1 MMKEFSNL
9 SAAELTTE
17 LKSLREQYDA
27 YKKRGLKLNMTR
39 GVPSLTQL
47 SLSRGLLTVLG
58 DDDYLSENGTDCRNY
73 GVLDGLPEMKRI
85 FADILELE
93 PEEVI
98 IGGNSSL
105 TMMFDNISSNM
116 SHGVRDGA
124 PWRSQGKP
132 KFLCPVPGY
141 DRHFAICKYFHI
153 EMIPIEMTA
162 DGPDMDRV
170 EVLVSQDPMIKGMWC
185 VPLFSNPSGIVY
197 SDKTIRRIAALKPA
211 APDFRLYWDNA
222 YAIHQ
227 LSGSNRHIPN
237 IIRECE
243 LAGNENMPLVFAS
256 FSKVSFSGAAVSCL
270 ASSRSNCEYIK
281 ERLTIQ
287 TIGPDKL
294 RQLAHV
300 RFFGNAE
307 GVYAHMQKH
316 AEILRPKFDLVEKTL
331 SSRLGGLGVAEWTTP
346 EGGYFVSFN
355 SLPDCAK
362 HIVQLCS
369 DAGVALTPAG
379 ATYPYGHDPLDRNIR
394 IAPTFPPLEEL
405 GVALEVFCTAVLVAS
420 AEKLLTAFDESPSTE
435 D

>member
-1 MMKEFSNL
+1 MKEFSRRP
-9 SAAELTTE
+9 AAELAAE
-17 LKSLREQYDA
+17 LDAQRQQYDE
-27 YKKRGLKLNMTR
+27 YKKKNLKLNMTR
-39 GVPSLTQL
+39 GVPSLSQL

-85 FADILELE
+85 FADILDLE

-124 PWRSQGKP
+124 PWRLQGKP

-153 EMIPIEMTA
+153 DMIPIEMNS
-162 DGPDMDRV
+162 DGPDMSIV
-170 EVLVSQDPMIKGMWC
+170 ERLVSQDPMIKGMWC

-197 SDKTIRRIAALKPA
+197 SDKTIRRLAALKPA

-222 YAIHQ
+222 YVIHQ
-227 LSGSNRHIPN
+227 LSGTNRKIPN
-237 IIRECE
+237 IVRECE

-300 RFFGNAE
+300 RFFGNAD
-307 GVYAHMQKH
+307 GVYAHMRKH
-316 AEILRPKFDLVEKTL
+316 AEILAPKFALVEEKL
-331 SSRLGGLGVAEWTTP
+331 SSHLGGSGIAEWTTP

-355 SLPDCAK
+355 ALPNCARR
-362 HIVQLCS
+362 IVQLCS

-379 ATYPYGHDPLDRNIR
+379 ATYPYGHDPQDSNIR

-405 GVALEVFCTAVLVAS
+405 NTAMEVFCTAVLIAS
-420 AEKLLTAFDESPSTE
+420 LESLLTPAAEPSVE